1 MRFYVTIV
9 RLGGLGANDMVRIT
23 KVHTGG
29 GDGGETSLVDG
40 TRVGKESPRVGVYGT
55 IDEANSALGIV
66 RAEISRLQR
75 HEVTD
80 ESLQS
85 LGSRLIEAD
94 NMLGIIQQELFD
106 VGAECACPPGGVPEQ
121 MSVIGKEAG
130 ERLVEEMDYMLE
142 DLEPLSSF
150 ILPTGNPVVANL
162 HMARTIVRRAEREA
176 CALREEIRLD
186 IISYLN
192 RLSDHCFVLARWLT
206 GEEGESLWTPLGKR
220 KLGNHS

>member
-1 MRFYVTIV
+1 
-9 RLGGLGANDMVRIT
+9 MVRIT

-40 TRVGKESPRVGVYGT
+40 SRVGKEHPRVAIYGT
-55 IDEANSALGIV
+55 IDEANSAIGIV
-66 RAEISRLQR
+66 RAEMKRSAVIGISHTRLAK
-75 HEVTD
+75 
-80 ESLQS
+80 
-85 LGSRLIEAD
+85 AD
-94 NMLGIIQQELFD
+94 QMLGIIQQELFD

-121 MSVIGKEAG
+121 MSIIGAEAG

-150 ILPTGNPVVANL
+150 ILPTGNPIVAYL

-176 CALREEIRLD
+176 CTLRDEVRNE

-192 RLSDHCFVLARWLT
+192 RLSDHCFVLSRWLT
-206 GEEGESLWTPLGKR
+206 GEEGETLWTPLGKR
-220 KLGNHS
+220 

>member
-1 MRFYVTIV
+1 
-9 RLGGLGANDMVRIT
+9 MVRIT

-40 TRVGKESPRVGVYGT
+40 TRVGKEDPRVAIYGT
-55 IDEANSALGIV
+55 IDEANSAIGIV
-66 RAEISRLQR
+66 RSEIMRFGLDVSEPLKGRL
-75 HEVTD
+75 VK
-80 ESLQS
+80 
-85 LGSRLIEAD
+85 AD
-94 NMLGIIQQELFD
+94 QMLGLIQQELFD

-121 MSVIGKEAG
+121 MSVIGTEAG
-130 ERLVEEMDYMLE
+130 RRLIEEMDYMLQ

-176 CALREEIRLD
+176 CTLREEIRKE

-192 RLSDHCFVLARWLT
+192 RLSDHCFVLSRWLT
-206 GEEGESLWTPLGKR
+206 GEEGEALWTPLGKR
-220 KLGNHS
+220 NLGK